1 MPLNTSNDPKKWQ
14 GLYTEKQARLD
25 SMSKGARMLI
35 PIVFYAVVP
44 LLFTILYSAYLF
56 GSKADVVT
64 SIVKSISLLVAIFFF
79 FAIGFIYI
87 FKSVGRFLQQ
97 FHNLSDETM
106 TQLLRFRNPRST
118 ITTPTPFFID

>member
-14 GLYTEKQARLD
+14 GLYTEKQARLHL
-25 SMSKGARMLI
+25 MRKGARMFI

-64 SIVKSISLLVAIFFF
+64 SIVKSISLLVAIFF
-79 FAIGFIYI
+79 
-87 FKSVGRFLQQ
+87 SL
-97 FHNLSDETM
+97 
-106 TQLLRFRNPRST
+106 
-118 ITTPTPFFID
+118 